1 MATLVHYRFI
11 FRSALRLSS
20 MLERFI
26 THFALADWIA
36 LSLFFVGWVGY
47 SGYADHAA
55 RHFKGLQGVTHK
67 HRIAWAREMVHRDN
81 RMPDVSLI
89 GNLMRS
95 TSFYANTTIYI
106 VAGLLAIVGALD
118 RLVVFTEDLP
128 FTRQTS
134 REMLEAKIFLL
145 AGIFIFAY
153 FKFTWSIR
161 QFNSLSILTG
171 SAPSHL
177 AQSEELDRH
186 AEQCGRVNSLA
197 GDEFN
202 RGIRAYYFGFAALGW
217 FINPAVFIT
226 FTLCVLAVLWRRDFR
241 SKTLK
246 AMRGI

>member
-1 MATLVHYRFI
+1 
-11 FRSALRLSS
+11 
-20 MLERFI
+20 MLERLVTLF
-26 THFALADWIA
+26 TPADWAA
-36 LSLFFVGWVGY
+36 LLFFMMGWIGY
-47 SGYADHAA
+47 STYADRAA
-55 RHFKGLQGVTHK
+55 MQFKGLQGVTHK
-67 HRIAWAREMVHRDN
+67 HRLAWAQQMVHRDN

-106 VAGLLAIVGALD
+106 VAGLLAIAGALD
-118 RLVVFTEDLP
+118 RLVVFTEELP
-128 FTRQTS
+128 FARQTS
-134 REMLEAKIFLL
+134 REILEAKIFLL

-177 AQSEELDRH
+177 APTEELERH
-186 AEQCGRVNSLA
+186 AERCGQVNSLA

-217 FINPAVFIT
+217 FIHPAVFVA
-226 FTLCVLAVLWRRDFR
+226 FTLWVLAILWRRDFR
-241 SKTLK
+241 SKTLR
-246 AMRGI
+246 AMQEP

>member
-1 MATLVHYRFI
+1 
-11 FRSALRLSS
+11 
-20 MLERFI
+20 MLERLI
-26 THFALADWIA
+26 TLFTPADWAA
-36 LSLFFVGWVGY
+36 LLFFLVGWIGY
-47 SGYADHAA
+47 SSYADHAA
-55 RHFKGLQGVTHK
+55 RHFRGLQGATHK
-67 HRIAWAREMVHRDN
+67 HRLAWAQQMVHRDN

-106 VAGLLAIVGALD
+106 VAGLLAIAGALD
-118 RLVVFTEDLP
+118 RLIIFTEDLP
-128 FTRQTS
+128 FARQTS
-134 REMLEAKIFLL
+134 REILEAKIFLL

-186 AEQCGRVNSLA
+186 AEQCAQVNSLA

-217 FINPAVFIT
+217 FIHPAVFVL
-226 FTLCVLAVLWRRDFR
+226 FTLCVLAVQWRRDFR

-246 AMRGI
+246 AMQGS

>member
-1 MATLVHYRFI
+1 
-11 FRSALRLSS
+11 
-20 MLERFI
+20 MLERLI
-26 THFALADWIA
+26 TLFTPIDWAAL
-36 LSLFFVGWVGY
+36 LFFLTGWIGY
-47 SGYADHAA
+47 SAYADRAA
-55 RHFKGLQGVTHK
+55 IRLKGLQGVTHK
-67 HRIAWAREMVHRDN
+67 QRLAWAQQMVRRDN

-106 VAGLLAIVGALD
+106 IAGLLAVAGALD
-118 RLVVFTEDLP
+118 RLVVFTEELP
-128 FTRQTS
+128 FARQAS

-177 AQSEELDRH
+177 APPEELNRH
-186 AEQCGRVNSLA
+186 AERFGRISSLA

-217 FINPAVFIT
+217 FIHPAVFAT
-226 FTLCVLAVLWRRDFR
+226 FTLWVLIVLCHRDFR
-241 SKTLK
+241 SKTLR
-246 AMRGI
+246 ALREP